1 MPGVT
6 DYVAPSHQEVNI
18 LLKTQVLETLT
29 MQLLPPM
36 PVLLLSDLSLK
47 SLLEEFIRTF
57 LLFFEIQTIS

>member
-18 LLKTQVLETLT
+18 LLKIQILETLT
-29 MQLLPPM
+29 MQLLPPT